1 MAVAN
6 ETKAVI
12 NEIMTILFNDNDDS
26 EEINPSTLRCAYSI
40 VLADLM
46 NKSPLLT
53 GKYDAENG
61 KESFMYGIATVMEYI
76 AGGTGNENLL
86 NKFEDMF
93 YNNLVL
99 SEIKAK
105 VKEKEEPDILIAFER

>member
-1 MAVAN
+1 M
-6 ETKAVI
+6 KAIV
-12 NEIMTILFNDNDDS
+12 NEIMDILFNDNDNS
-26 EEINPSTLRCAYSI
+26 EEEINPSALKCAYSI

-61 KESFMYGIATVMEYI
+61 KKSFMYGIGTVMEYI
-76 AGGTGNENLL
+76 ADGTGNENLL

-93 YNNLVL
+93 YDNLVL

-105 VKEKEEPDILIAFER
+105 AKEEPDILIAFER

>member
-1 MAVAN
+1 M
-6 ETKAVI
+6 KAIV
-12 NEIMTILFNDNDDS
+12 NEIMDILFNDNDNS
-26 EEINPSTLRCAYSI
+26 EEEINPSALKCAYNI
-40 VLADLM
+40 VLIDLM

-53 GKYDAENG
+53 GKYDAKNG
-61 KESFMYGIATVMEYI
+61 QESFMYGIGTVMEYI

-93 YNNLVL
+93 YDNLVL

-105 VKEKEEPDILIAFER
+105 AKEEPDILTAFER

>member
-1 MAVAN
+1 M
-6 ETKAVI
+6 KAIV
-12 NEIMTILFNDNDDS
+12 NEIMDILFNDNS
-26 EEINPSTLRCAYSI
+26 PEEEINPSALRCAYSI

-46 NKSPLLT
+46 NKSPLLM

-61 KESFMYGIATVMEYI
+61 KESFMYGIGTVMEYI
-76 AGGTGNENLL
+76 AGGTGNEDLL

-105 VKEKEEPDILIAFER
+105 AKAKEKPDILIAFER

>member
-1 MAVAN
+1 MAVVN
-6 ETKAVI
+6 EVNK
-12 NEIMTILFNDNDDS
+12 IMDILFNDNS
-26 EEINPSTLRCAYSI
+26 SEEEINPSTLRCAYSM

-61 KESFMYGIATVMEYI
+61 KESFMYGIGTVMEYI
-76 AGGTGNENLL
+76 AGGTGDENLL

-93 YNNLVL
+93 YDNLVL

-105 VKEKEEPDILIAFER
+105 AKEEPDILIAFER